1 MPERKAGIE
10 RFAWRIPFQL
20 RRSKCYLNQAVYY
33 AFRACIAD
41 RFSKWAIL
49 LTRLLHLVI
58 LPKPMT
64 ADPYQGWKQV
74 MVIMKS
80 SMASLWLGGETCAPA

>member
-1 MPERKAGIE
+1 MLLESG
-10 RFAWRIPFQL
+10 
-20 RRSKCYLNQAVYY
+20 AVYY

-58 LPKPMT
+58 LPKPMP

-74 MVIMKS
+74 MVIIPREILYGVLVAWRRNLRPGMIAHAWS
-80 SMASLWLGGETCAPA
+80 GIFEGWLKFV